1 MSKTIIDV
9 KHFEFR
15 WSRTLEIAVKA
26 WVKKLNFTPPQLH
39 SRHGACSW
47 IVRGFCVMVSSVYL
61 SKFKII
67 ETCLFLAL
75 FCLCIFVILMA
86 LFKSHFLLIL
96 SFFNRKIWRE
106 YFLFLFRSLYCSI
119 GILISSYFA
128 FYFIARIV
136 LAFIIRLRFKTVVFL
151 SNLVLCTKHS
161 ALKH

>member
-1 MSKTIIDV
+1 MYFCNI
-9 KHFEFR
+9 
-15 WSRTLEIAVKA
+15 
-26 WVKKLNFTPPQLH
+26 N
-39 SRHGACSW
+39 
-47 IVRGFCVMVSSVYL
+47 GF
-61 SKFKII
+61 IQI
-67 ETCLFLAL
+67 TFLAL
-75 FCLCIFVILMA
+75 FCLCIFVILMD

>member
-1 MSKTIIDV
+1 
-9 KHFEFR
+9 
-15 WSRTLEIAVKA
+15 
-26 WVKKLNFTPPQLH
+26 
-39 SRHGACSW
+39 
-47 IVRGFCVMVSSVYL
+47 MVSSVYL
-61 SKFKII
+61 SSIYI

-75 FCLCIFVILMA
+75 FCLYYL
-86 LFKSHFLLIL
+86 FLLIL

-106 YFLFLFRSLYCSI
+106 YFLFLFRSLYYSI

-151 SNLVLCTKHS
+151 SKLVLCTKHS